1 MYLLRVGS
9 DDERSGLPPAALY
22 IVVLSTEVKS
32 LLTKYAAKKCQFC
45 EGELQVMC

>member
-9 DDERSGLPPAALY
+9 DDKCSGLPPTALY
-22 IVVLSTEVKS
+22 IVVLNKEVKS
-32 LLTKYAAKKCQFC
+32 LLTKYPGKKCKFC